1 MKALLYGAYGYTAQL
16 ILEYADHLP
25 WQWVLAGRREEPLKL
40 FAEKYQ
46 CDYQV
51 IDLNDYEA
59 LCNALED
66 IQWVLHCAGPFVH
79 TAKQMMTACI
89 EKGVHYSDI
98 TGEFE
103 VFEWAAALSEKARDA
118 GVMLLP
124 GCGFDVVPTDLVAK
138 ALAEKLPEANE
149 LWLAF
154 SGGGGMS
161 KGTMKSAFNKL
172 GKAGKERI
180 HHELKDVPIGYKHLR
195 FSWNGKTYKGL
206 SIPWGDVFTA
216 WYSTGIPNI
225 TTYML
230 MKSGIR
236 IIPMALRLAT
246 PFLQNK
252 AIRTKILNN
261 ILQKAEDGPSKV
273 ELEQKRSLVWGRVA
287 KGRTSYEGVLRGPH
301 SYKLTA
307 LSCLAIGKHI
317 MKGDFKTGFQTPT
330 LAYGLSLLHDIPGLE
345 MEIKQK

>member
-16 ILEYADHLP
+16 ILEYADQLP
-25 WQWVLAGRREEPLKL
+25 WQWVLAGRQEEPLKL
-40 FAEKYQ
+40 LAEKYQ
-46 CDYQV
+46 CEYRV
-51 IDLNDYEA
+51 FDLNDHET
-59 LCNALED
+59 LCNALEEV
-66 IQWVLHCAGPFVH
+66 QWVLHCAGPFVH

-103 VFEWAAALSEKARDA
+103 VFEWAADFSEKARDA

-138 ALAEKLPEANE
+138 ALAEKLPEADE

-161 KGTMKSAFNKL
+161 KGTLKSAFNKL

-225 TTYML
+225 TTFML

-236 IIPMALRLAT
+236 VLPVLLRLVK
-246 PFLQNK
+246 PLLKVK
-252 AIRTKILNN
+252 AIKAQILNN
-261 ILQKAEDGPSKV
+261 ILQKVGEGPAKN
-273 ELEQKRSLVWGRVA
+273 ELEEKRSLVWGRVV
-287 KGRTSYEGVLRGPH
+287 KGAVSYEALLRGPH
-301 SYKLTA
+301 AYKLTA
-307 LSCLAIGKHI
+307 LSCLAIGKRI
-317 MKGDFKTGFQTPT
+317 FRGDCKAGFQTPT
-330 LAYGLSLLHDIPGLE
+330 LAYGLS
-345 MEIKQK
+345 